1 LNLLRIAGLT
11 GAGVLLVG
19 AVTVASASCSQTPTN
34 VPVRTFEQAQRVD
47 FVCIAVNDDDGNPLP
62 SSKLQPLPQDNCSL
76 VPVGDNTATF
86 PNHLYAV
93 VTQTT
98 PGTLAAVD
106 LTNTGS
112 PGVVD
117 EDNTTPGI
125 NFIPVGAQPTDV
137 VVPPDGSM
145 TFVTSAA
152 PGKPAIYGIDNRH
165 LLGTSTGNPPFPPL
179 TLTDLP
185 ACALPQPPLAI
196 TTETLPGNKFALV
209 VMLGNAG
216 NAGARIAVYDPG
228 PLLRGAGV
236 PSASASPS
244 TGDAGTTDAGVGDA
258 GAVSVP
264 GELPACT
271 LIGNTLLAGT
281 SSLPSSF
288 QPGPDWADGV
298 PYVDGGVDLEGQAPP
313 PAPVPE
319 GGTGTCSTPPAA
331 DAGNALS
338 VMSSTVATPAAMVL
352 RTDNSKLYVADGA
365 LPVIH
370 VIDVSDPTNPQEQA
384 PLLATS
390 VRNPSKTI
398 TVGPLAI
405 SPATRDYQRF
415 LYAVDETEGTVMVY
429 DVTDPVSSP
438 HVPLQRP
445 HAELNPFVEPDRL
458 AFAAP
463 VAAVTFV
470 EHDWLLPSM
479 VATGGYP
486 EHYYSGILCNP
497 NPYAHPSL
505 TDFLAKGAYYRA
517 DQASSIQNSGV
528 VEDFP
533 SRLRGVFGFV
543 TLSNGGIIP
552 IDVDDWDA
560 PCRRPDPMSN
570 AQMLND
576 PTTGGKNPPT
586 YTDTG
591 GLLWGQTGVLDVPQ
605 VSGGSTDLGE
615 YDVPLAY
622 QNSISESAAVTEE
635 AFFPVSAPHR
645 IRSGFLLEQDPNGS
659 NNMPH
664 VLVIPQLFDQN
675 GSPVQVGGTATSAPL
690 IQPTQLPPG
699 FFDPSLLTNPA
710 EPDPNSRTPNSSTSG
725 TGSSAVPGI
734 RVSYDDP
741 TAHINQSWT
750 VTFEGP
756 LFSPVGPIN
765 LDTTDGY
772 HTLTIDNGVFDSEA
786 GPAPAN
792 GLGTPG
798 FCAMGIEDWTIGTAR
813 ASAAGLAASAAWTAD
828 YVEIADNLLAQD
840 DSYWGERDND
850 CWQGAG
856 SGLQDGA
863 SNVADARY
871 SACSSE
877 FGSDGVDAGA
887 SGTGTM
893 ADQYLSRD
901 FPILQAFDDHLVVG
915 RFGWSQN
922 PSGEQTSNRVIVG
935 SDSSNVPFLK
945 LARCC
950 FHHEVT
956 FKVRTGGEWVTIGQN
971 GLGMLHHVQVG
982 PGGACV
988 LSCNPADVLRNAR
1001 SLDLSGA
1008 TSSGGKCYVTSSY
1021 ASSPAGVTSTTPP
1034 KVPFRNEPQAV
1045 RNPMFSF
1052 YIQPGVGPT
1061 GSPASGTSTC
1071 NTHTLAARDN
1081 QWQFTMAGGFSPIAI
1096 QLNGGTNA
1104 GVSPQSMK
1112 FIEPFG
1118 QMAVVD
1124 GSQQGLVIIDLN
1136 TLGFAHSPYY

>member
-1 LNLLRIAGLT
+1 MNLVRIAGLT
-11 GAGVLLVG
+11 GAGVALVG
-19 AVTVASASCSQTPTN
+19 AVTVASASCSQTPVN

-47 FVCIAVNDDDGNPLP
+47 FVCMAVNDDDGNPLP
-62 SSKLQPLPQDNCSL
+62 SSKLEPLPQDNCSP
-76 VPVGDNTATF
+76 VPIGGNTATF

-98 PGTLAAVD
+98 PGTLAVVD
-106 LTNTGS
+106 LTNQ
-112 PGVVD
+112 GVVD
-117 EDNTTPGI
+117 EDNATPGI

-137 VVPPDGSM
+137 AVPPDGSM

-152 PGKPAIYGIDNRH
+152 PGSPAIYGIDNRH

-196 TTETLPGNKFALV
+196 TTAALDGGRFV
-209 VMLGNAG
+209 LLVMLGNSG

-228 PLLRGAGV
+228 PLLRGANV
-236 PSASASPS
+236 PSASAGGIGAGDAGS
-244 TGDAGTTDAGVGDA
+244 GDAGTGDGGVVDL
-258 GAVSVP
+258 P
-264 GELPACT
+264 GKLTACT
-271 LIGNTLLAGT
+271 LLGNTLLANS

-288 QPGPDWADGV
+288 QAGPTWADGV

-319 GGTGTCSTPPAA
+319 GGTGTCSAPPAP
-331 DAGNALS
+331 DAGIPLA
-338 VMSSTVATPAAMVL
+338 VVPPAVATPAAMVL

-365 LPVIH
+365 VPVIH

-390 VRNPSKTI
+390 VRNPGKTI

-405 SPATRDYQRF
+405 SPPTRDYKRF
-415 LYAVDETEGTVMVY
+415 LYAVDETEGSVMVY
-429 DVTDPVSSP
+429 DVTDPVNSP
-438 HVPLQRP
+438 HVPMQRP

-458 AFAAP
+458 AFSAP

-470 EHDWLLPSM
+470 EHDWLLESQ
-479 VATGGYP
+479 VND

-497 NPYAHPSL
+497 NPHAHPSASV
-505 TDFLAKGAYYRA
+505 FLAKGAYYRP
-517 DQASSIQNSGV
+517 DQAGTIQNSGV

-543 TLSNGGIIP
+543 TLSNGAIVP

-560 PCRRPDPMSN
+560 PCRRPDPMS
-570 AQMLND
+570 AASTLPDGEQ
-576 PTTGGKNPPT
+576 TVTKN
-586 YTDTG
+586 G
-591 GLLWGQTGVLDVPQ
+591 VVQSGLSLQWGQTGVLDVQ
-605 VSGGSTDLGE
+605 QDAGGPTDLDE
-615 YDVPLAY
+615 YHVPLAY
-622 QNSISESAAVTEE
+622 QSAIPESAAVTEE

-645 IRSGFLLEQDPNGS
+645 IRSGFLLEEDPSGG

-664 VLVIPQLFDQN
+664 VLVAPQLFDQN
-675 GSPVQVGGTATSAPL
+675 GSPVQSGGTITTAPL
-690 IQPTQLPPG
+690 IQPTPLPTG
-699 FFDPSLLTNPA
+699 FWDPSIVSNPA
-710 EPDPNSRTPNSSTSG
+710 EPYPSNRSITATPSASG
-725 TGSSAVPGI
+725 ALPGI

-756 LFSPVGPIN
+756 LISPVGPIN

-772 HTLTIDNGVFDSEA
+772 QTLTIDNGVFSDAGTGA
-786 GPAPAN
+786 GPAS
-792 GLGTPG
+792 GLAIPG

-813 ASAAGLAASAAWTAD
+813 ANAAGLAASAAWTSD
-828 YVEIADNLLAQD
+828 YIEIADNLLAQD
-840 DSYWGERDND
+840 DPYWGEGMNE

-856 SGLQDGA
+856 ASLQDGA
-863 SNVADARY
+863 SNAADARY
-871 SACSSE
+871 TACADL

-887 SGTGTM
+887 SGIGTM

-901 FPILQAFDDHLVVG
+901 FPIVQAFDDHLVVG
-915 RFGWSQN
+915 RFAWKDTA
-922 PSGEQTSNRVIVG
+922 EQTSNRVIIG
-935 SDSSNVPFLK
+935 ADPSNPPFLK
-945 LARCC
+945 LAQCC
-950 FHHEVT
+950 FHHQAT
-956 FKVRTGGEWVTIGQN
+956 FKIRTGGEWVTIGQN

-988 LSCNPADVLRNAR
+988 LSCNPDDVLRNAR
-1001 SLDLSGA
+1001 ALDLS
-1008 TSSGGKCYVTSSY
+1008 V
-1021 ASSPAGVTSTTPP
+1021 PAGSGSSCSIKAGP
-1034 KVPFRNEPQAV
+1034 VPATRNDATAM

-1052 YIQPGVGPT
+1052 YMQPATGPT
-1061 GSPASGTSTC
+1061 TSC
-1071 NTHTLAARDN
+1071 DTHTLVQRDY
-1081 QWQFTMAGGFSPIAI
+1081 QWQFTMAGGFQPITI